1 MYLVNPDKKAV
12 ATQDNRLIEA
22 CYTMSLNE
30 KRLLM
35 LGVSKLDSREFT
47 LEKVTF
53 ELTAEKWVEYFDD
66 KNAWQS
72 MKRAADKLL
81 TRTVALNPKTGH
93 VQKLSW
99 FDKVDYYQAEG
110 RIVVEFGRNISS
122 KLINLYD
129 NFTSIK
135 LLAISQFSSIYSIRL
150 YELLSQFQAT
160 GYRRMSVEDFR
171 FSMDCVGKYK
181 DTRKLNAQILQ
192 PALKEVNEKSDL
204 VCKVRNIKKGRLI
217 TDFEFLFTSKPPQV
231 V

>member
-72 MKRAADKLL
+72 MKRAA
-81 TRTVALNPKTGH
+81 G
-93 VQKLSW
+93 
-99 FDKVDYYQAEG
+99 
-110 RIVVEFGRNISS
+110 
-122 KLINLYD
+122 
-129 NFTSIK
+129 
-135 LLAISQFSSIYSIRL
+135 
-150 YELLSQFQAT
+150 
-160 GYRRMSVEDFR
+160 
-171 FSMDCVGKYK
+171 
-181 DTRKLNAQILQ
+181 
-192 PALKEVNEKSDL
+192 
-204 VCKVRNIKKGRLI
+204 
-217 TDFEFLFTSKPPQV
+217 
-231 V
+231 